1 MRSWFSW
8 NGQNSLN
15 RGIILETAP
24 EIVRAQER
32 VTQVTV
38 PGRPGDLIL
47 LEGDDV
53 YEPYALNMAITV
65 RGAENAQRCWYWL
78 RGAGTLS
85 LSCTPDLVQD
95 ARLMNAVNLVRVS
108 RNSGLWSGDLSFW
121 CQPLKRSLHE
131 KMETVTT
138 GTVLINQGDVTARP
152 RIELT
157 GTGTLT
163 ATINGRTITI
173 TEVTAAQGGVV
184 IDCDAE
190 EIRALLT
197 GDLITQQSTGDF
209 PLLPV
214 GRYALTFTGGS
225 ACRIKKGVRWL

>member
-1 MRSWFSW
+1 MRSWFNW

-53 YEPYALNMAITV
+53 YEPYALNMTITV
-65 RGAENAQRCWYWL
+65 RGAENAQRAWYWL

-95 ARLMNAVNLVRVS
+95 ARLMNAVNLVRVT
-108 RNSGLWSGDLSFW
+108 RNSNLWTGDLSFW
-121 CQPLKRSLHE
+121 CQPLKRSMSE
-131 KMETVTT
+131 KMEAVTS
-138 GTVLINQGDVTARP
+138 GAVLVNQGDVTARP
-152 RIELT
+152 RIELA

-163 ATINGRTITI
+163 ATINNRTITI
-173 TEVTAAQGGVV
+173 TDVTAEQGGVV

-190 EIRALLT
+190 EITALST
-197 GDLITQQSTGDF
+197 GDLITHQSTGDF

-214 GRYALTFTGGS
+214 GRYALTYTGGT
-225 ACRIKKGVRWL
+225 ACYVKKGVRYL